1 MDLENQIAPQDGT
14 LGARKS
20 WETPTFE
27 RYDARR
33 ETKGKYATVTEFT
46 TTTGPGS

>member
-1 MDLENQIAPQDGT
+1 MNQKSQFGT
-14 LGARKS
+14 FDDPTNARKS

-33 ETKGKYATVTEFT
+33 ETQGKYATVIEFT
-46 TTTGPGS
+46 TTTGPAS